1 MEYSFYDFLK
11 LLGSLALFL
20 YGMKI
25 MSEGLQKFAG
35 DRLRKILTAM
45 TTNRV
50 TGVLTGVLVTALIQS
65 SSATTVMVVSFVN
78 AGLLTLSQSIG
89 VIMGANIGTTV
100 TAWIISALGFKVD
113 IAAFALPLLAFGIP
127 LLFSQKSHRKSIGEF
142 IFGFSFLFM
151 GLSMLQSNAPD
162 LKANPEMLAFVQSYT
177 DMGYISI
184 LLFVF
189 IGTILTMI
197 VQASAATMAITL
209 IMCANGWI
217 SFELGAALV
226 LGENIGTTITSQL
239 VSFNLSKIAPLILL
253 VGVVVMMFTKK
264 EKVRKVAEVVV
275 GFGILFVGLSTMSQ
289 AMANMKNE
297 PQVVNLL
304 MSLKNPFLAT
314 LMGFAL
320 TAIIQSSS
328 VTVSIVLLL
337 ANQDLL
343 PLPITLYI
351 ILGCNIGACATAMLA
366 SMTGKKDAKR
376 AALIHLLFNIIG
388 TVIIYIAL
396 FVAGNQ
402 IVELIKSI
410 SADNGRF
417 VANAHTLIKI
427 AQVIMLFPF
436 TGWLVKM
443 TYLIV
448 PGEDQKVGYRESYQ
462 LKYIG
467 DKVVFNPA
475 TAVVEVVKELE
486 RMASLAEENLNRA
499 MNALITLDEED
510 IEEVYEVEKN
520 INFLNHAI
528 TDYLVKINQTTLP
541 IEDLN
546 SLGALFH
553 VVNDIERIGDH
564 AENVADAARQRKE
577 EGVSISKEAQK
588 ELGDMLEMVNKI
600 IRYAVEMFAKSDETH
615 MQEIITLEDQVDEKE
630 RELQKKH
637 VERLTKGEC
646 SPEAGMIFSDIVSGL
661 ERVADHATNIAFA
674 ITTEEEMDE
683 GKTN

>member
-1 MEYSFYDFLK
+1 MAGG
-11 LLGSLALFL
+11 LGLFL
-20 YGMKI
+20 FGMEL
-25 MSEGLQKFAG
+25 MSDSIEKVAG
-35 DRLRKILTAM
+35 ARLRRILEIF
-45 TTNRV
+45 TTNRFMGMIV
-50 TGVLTGVLVTALIQS
+50 GIIFTGIIQS
-65 SSATTVMVVSFVN
+65 SSACTVMVVSFVN
-78 AGLLTLSQSIG
+78 SGLMNLYQAAG
-89 VIMGANIGTTV
+89 VI
-100 TAWIISALGFKVD
+100 
-113 IAAFALPLLAFGIP
+113 
-127 LLFSQKSHRKSIGEF
+127 
-142 IFGFSFLFM
+142 
-151 GLSMLQSNAPD
+151 
-162 LKANPEMLAFVQSYT
+162 
-177 DMGYISI
+177 
-184 LLFVF
+184 
-189 IGTILTMI
+189 
-197 VQASAATMAITL
+197 
-209 IMCANGWI
+209 
-217 SFELGAALV
+217 LGA
-226 LGENIGTTITSQL
+226 NIGTTITSQL

-396 FVAGNQ
+396 FVAGDQ

-436 TGWLVKM
+436 TSWLVKM

-475 TAVVEVVKELE
+475 TAVVEVIKELE

-600 IRYAVEMFAKSDETH
+600 IRYAVEMFARSDESH
-615 MQEIITLEDQVDEKE
+615 MQEIVTLEDQVDEKE

-674 ITTEEEMDE
+674 ITTEEDAED
-683 GKTN
+683 GDTKR

>member
-1 MEYSFYDFLK
+1 MSFGTILTMAGG
-11 LLGSLALFL
+11 LGLFL
-20 YGMKI
+20 FGMEL
-25 MSEGLQKFAG
+25 MSDSIEKVAG
-35 DRLRKILTAM
+35 ARLRRILEIF
-45 TTNRV
+45 TTNRFMGMIV
-50 TGVLTGVLVTALIQS
+50 GIIFTGIIQS
-65 SSATTVMVVSFVN
+65 SSACTVMVVSFVN
-78 AGLLTLSQSIG
+78 SGLMNLYQAAG
-89 VIMGANIGTTV
+89 VI
-100 TAWIISALGFKVD
+100 
-113 IAAFALPLLAFGIP
+113 
-127 LLFSQKSHRKSIGEF
+127 
-142 IFGFSFLFM
+142 
-151 GLSMLQSNAPD
+151 
-162 LKANPEMLAFVQSYT
+162 
-177 DMGYISI
+177 
-184 LLFVF
+184 
-189 IGTILTMI
+189 
-197 VQASAATMAITL
+197 
-209 IMCANGWI
+209 
-217 SFELGAALV
+217 LGA
-226 LGENIGTTITSQL
+226 NIGTTITSQL

-396 FVAGNQ
+396 FVAGDQ

-436 TGWLVKM
+436 TGWLVKI

-637 VERLTKGEC
+637 VERLTRGEC

>member
-1 MEYSFYDFLK
+1 MAGG
-11 LLGSLALFL
+11 LGLFL
-20 YGMKI
+20 FGMEL
-25 MSEGLQKFAG
+25 MSDSIEKVAG
-35 DRLRKILTAM
+35 ARLRRILEIF
-45 TTNRV
+45 TTNRFMGMIV
-50 TGVLTGVLVTALIQS
+50 GIIFTGIIQS
-65 SSATTVMVVSFVN
+65 SSACTVMVVSFVN
-78 AGLLTLSQSIG
+78 SGLMNLYQAAG
-89 VIMGANIGTTV
+89 VI
-100 TAWIISALGFKVD
+100 
-113 IAAFALPLLAFGIP
+113 
-127 LLFSQKSHRKSIGEF
+127 
-142 IFGFSFLFM
+142 
-151 GLSMLQSNAPD
+151 
-162 LKANPEMLAFVQSYT
+162 
-177 DMGYISI
+177 
-184 LLFVF
+184 
-189 IGTILTMI
+189 
-197 VQASAATMAITL
+197 
-209 IMCANGWI
+209 
-217 SFELGAALV
+217 LGA
-226 LGENIGTTITSQL
+226 NIGTTITSQL

-253 VGVVVMMFTKK
+253 VGVVVMMFTKR

-396 FVAGNQ
+396 FVAGDQ

-436 TGWLVKM
+436 TSWLVKM

-475 TAVVEVVKELE
+475 TAVVEVIKELE

-600 IRYAVEMFAKSDETH
+600 IRYAVEMFAKSDESH
-615 MQEIITLEDQVDEKE
+615 MQEIVTLEDQVDEKE

-674 ITTEEEMDE
+674 ITTEEDAED
-683 GKTN
+683 GDIKR

>member
-1 MEYSFYDFLK
+1 MSFGTILTMAGG
-11 LLGSLALFL
+11 LGLFL
-20 YGMKI
+20 FGMEL
-25 MSEGLQKFAG
+25 MSDSIEKVAG
-35 DRLRKILTAM
+35 ARLRRILEIF
-45 TTNRV
+45 TTNRFMGMIV
-50 TGVLTGVLVTALIQS
+50 GIIFTGIIQS
-65 SSATTVMVVSFVN
+65 SSACTVMVVSFVN
-78 AGLLTLSQSIG
+78 SGLMNLYQAAG
-89 VIMGANIGTTV
+89 VI
-100 TAWIISALGFKVD
+100 
-113 IAAFALPLLAFGIP
+113 
-127 LLFSQKSHRKSIGEF
+127 
-142 IFGFSFLFM
+142 
-151 GLSMLQSNAPD
+151 
-162 LKANPEMLAFVQSYT
+162 
-177 DMGYISI
+177 
-184 LLFVF
+184 
-189 IGTILTMI
+189 
-197 VQASAATMAITL
+197 
-209 IMCANGWI
+209 
-217 SFELGAALV
+217 LGA
-226 LGENIGTTITSQL
+226 NIGTTITSQL

-396 FVAGNQ
+396 FVAGDQ

-467 DKVVFNPA
+467 DKEVFNPA
-475 TAVVEVVKELE
+475 TAVVEVIKELE

-600 IRYAVEMFAKSDETH
+600 IRYAVEMFAKSDESH
-615 MQEIITLEDQVDEKE
+615 MQEIVTLEDQVDEKE

-674 ITTEEEMDE
+674 ITTEEDAED
-683 GKTN
+683 GDIKR

>member
-1 MEYSFYDFLK
+1 MSFGTILTMAGG
-11 LLGSLALFL
+11 LGLFL
-20 YGMKI
+20 FGMEL
-25 MSEGLQKFAG
+25 MSDSIEKVAG
-35 DRLRKILTAM
+35 ARLRRILEIF
-45 TTNRV
+45 TTNRFMGMIV
-50 TGVLTGVLVTALIQS
+50 GIIFTGIIQS
-65 SSATTVMVVSFVN
+65 SSACTVMVVSFVN
-78 AGLLTLSQSIG
+78 SGLMNLYQAAG
-89 VIMGANIGTTV
+89 VI
-100 TAWIISALGFKVD
+100 
-113 IAAFALPLLAFGIP
+113 
-127 LLFSQKSHRKSIGEF
+127 
-142 IFGFSFLFM
+142 
-151 GLSMLQSNAPD
+151 
-162 LKANPEMLAFVQSYT
+162 
-177 DMGYISI
+177 
-184 LLFVF
+184 
-189 IGTILTMI
+189 
-197 VQASAATMAITL
+197 
-209 IMCANGWI
+209 
-217 SFELGAALV
+217 LGA
-226 LGENIGTTITSQL
+226 NIGTTITSQL

-343 PLPITLYI
+343 SLPITLYI

-396 FVAGNQ
+396 FVAGDQ

-674 ITTEEEMDE
+674 ITTEDEMDE

>member
-1 MEYSFYDFLK
+1 MSFGTILTMAGG
-11 LLGSLALFL
+11 LGLFL
-20 YGMKI
+20 FGMEL
-25 MSEGLQKFAG
+25 MSDSIEKVAG
-35 DRLRKILTAM
+35 AKLRRILEIF
-45 TTNRV
+45 TTNRFMGMIV
-50 TGVLTGVLVTALIQS
+50 GIIFTGIIQS
-65 SSATTVMVVSFVN
+65 SSACTVMVVSFVN
-78 AGLLTLSQSIG
+78 SGLMNLYQAAG
-89 VIMGANIGTTV
+89 VI
-100 TAWIISALGFKVD
+100 
-113 IAAFALPLLAFGIP
+113 
-127 LLFSQKSHRKSIGEF
+127 
-142 IFGFSFLFM
+142 
-151 GLSMLQSNAPD
+151 
-162 LKANPEMLAFVQSYT
+162 
-177 DMGYISI
+177 
-184 LLFVF
+184 
-189 IGTILTMI
+189 
-197 VQASAATMAITL
+197 
-209 IMCANGWI
+209 
-217 SFELGAALV
+217 LGA
-226 LGENIGTTITSQL
+226 NIGTTITSQL

-264 EKVRKVAEVVV
+264 EKVRKVAEVIV

-320 TAIIQSSS
+320 TAVIQSSS

-396 FVAGNQ
+396 FVAGDQ

-417 VANAHTLIKI
+417 VANAHTMIKI

-683 GKTN
+683 GKVNN

>member
-1 MEYSFYDFLK
+1 MSFGTILTMAGG
-11 LLGSLALFL
+11 LGLFL
-20 YGMKI
+20 FGMEL
-25 MSEGLQKFAG
+25 MSDSIEKVAG
-35 DRLRKILTAM
+35 ARLRRILEIF
-45 TTNRV
+45 TTNRFMGMIV
-50 TGVLTGVLVTALIQS
+50 GIIFTGIIQS
-65 SSATTVMVVSFVN
+65 SSACTVMVVSFVN
-78 AGLLTLSQSIG
+78 SGLMNLYQAAG
-89 VIMGANIGTTV
+89 VI
-100 TAWIISALGFKVD
+100 
-113 IAAFALPLLAFGIP
+113 
-127 LLFSQKSHRKSIGEF
+127 
-142 IFGFSFLFM
+142 
-151 GLSMLQSNAPD
+151 
-162 LKANPEMLAFVQSYT
+162 
-177 DMGYISI
+177 
-184 LLFVF
+184 
-189 IGTILTMI
+189 
-197 VQASAATMAITL
+197 
-209 IMCANGWI
+209 
-217 SFELGAALV
+217 LGA
-226 LGENIGTTITSQL
+226 NIGTTITSQL

-396 FVAGNQ
+396 FVAGDQ

-475 TAVVEVVKELE
+475 TAVVEVIKELE

-600 IRYAVEMFAKSDETH
+600 IRYAVEMFAKSDESH
-615 MQEIITLEDQVDEKE
+615 MQEIVTLEDQVDEKE

-674 ITTEEEMDE
+674 ITTEEDAEDGDIKVSVNRKLRE
-683 GKTN
+683 Q

>member
-1 MEYSFYDFLK
+1 MSFGTILTMAGG
-11 LLGSLALFL
+11 LGLFL
-20 YGMKI
+20 FGMEL
-25 MSEGLQKFAG
+25 MSDSIEKVAG
-35 DRLRKILTAM
+35 ARLRRILEIF
-45 TTNRV
+45 TTNRFMGMIV
-50 TGVLTGVLVTALIQS
+50 GIIFTGIIQS
-65 SSATTVMVVSFVN
+65 SSACTVMVVSFVN
-78 AGLLTLSQSIG
+78 SGLMNLYQAAG
-89 VIMGANIGTTV
+89 VI
-100 TAWIISALGFKVD
+100 
-113 IAAFALPLLAFGIP
+113 
-127 LLFSQKSHRKSIGEF
+127 
-142 IFGFSFLFM
+142 
-151 GLSMLQSNAPD
+151 
-162 LKANPEMLAFVQSYT
+162 
-177 DMGYISI
+177 
-184 LLFVF
+184 
-189 IGTILTMI
+189 
-197 VQASAATMAITL
+197 
-209 IMCANGWI
+209 
-217 SFELGAALV
+217 LGA
-226 LGENIGTTITSQL
+226 NIGTTITSQL

-289 AMANMKNE
+289 AMTNMKNE

-396 FVAGNQ
+396 FVAGDQ

-674 ITTEEEMDE
+674 ITTEDEMDE
-683 GKTN
+683 GKNN

>member
-1 MEYSFYDFLK
+1 MAGG
-11 LLGSLALFL
+11 LGLFL
-20 YGMKI
+20 FGMEL
-25 MSEGLQKFAG
+25 MSDSIEKVAG
-35 DRLRKILTAM
+35 ARLRRILEIF
-45 TTNRV
+45 TTNRFMGMIV
-50 TGVLTGVLVTALIQS
+50 GIIFTGIIQS
-65 SSATTVMVVSFVN
+65 SSACTVMVVSFVN
-78 AGLLTLSQSIG
+78 SGLMNLYQAAG
-89 VIMGANIGTTV
+89 VI
-100 TAWIISALGFKVD
+100 
-113 IAAFALPLLAFGIP
+113 
-127 LLFSQKSHRKSIGEF
+127 
-142 IFGFSFLFM
+142 
-151 GLSMLQSNAPD
+151 
-162 LKANPEMLAFVQSYT
+162 
-177 DMGYISI
+177 
-184 LLFVF
+184 
-189 IGTILTMI
+189 
-197 VQASAATMAITL
+197 
-209 IMCANGWI
+209 
-217 SFELGAALV
+217 LGA
-226 LGENIGTTITSQL
+226 NIGTTITSQL

-396 FVAGNQ
+396 FVAGDQ

-475 TAVVEVVKELE
+475 TAVVEVIKELE

-577 EGVSISKEAQK
+577 EGISISKEAQK

-646 SPEAGMIFSDIVSGL
+646 SPEAGMIFSDVVSGL

-683 GKTN
+683 GKVNN

>member
-1 MEYSFYDFLK
+1 MSFGTILTMAGG
-11 LLGSLALFL
+11 LGLFL
-20 YGMKI
+20 FGMEL
-25 MSEGLQKFAG
+25 MSDSIEKVAG
-35 DRLRKILTAM
+35 ARLRRILEIF
-45 TTNRV
+45 TTNRFMGMIV
-50 TGVLTGVLVTALIQS
+50 GIIFTGIIQS
-65 SSATTVMVVSFVN
+65 SSACTVMVVSFVN
-78 AGLLTLSQSIG
+78 SGLMNLYQAAG
-89 VIMGANIGTTV
+89 VI
-100 TAWIISALGFKVD
+100 
-113 IAAFALPLLAFGIP
+113 
-127 LLFSQKSHRKSIGEF
+127 
-142 IFGFSFLFM
+142 
-151 GLSMLQSNAPD
+151 
-162 LKANPEMLAFVQSYT
+162 
-177 DMGYISI
+177 
-184 LLFVF
+184 
-189 IGTILTMI
+189 
-197 VQASAATMAITL
+197 
-209 IMCANGWI
+209 
-217 SFELGAALV
+217 LGA
-226 LGENIGTTITSQL
+226 NIGTTITSQL

-388 TVIIYIAL
+388 TVIIFIAL
-396 FVAGNQ
+396 FVAGDQ

-475 TAVVEVVKELE
+475 TAVVEVIKELE

-600 IRYAVEMFAKSDETH
+600 IRYAVEMFAKSDESH
-615 MQEIITLEDQVDEKE
+615 MQEIVTLEDQVDEKE

-674 ITTEEEMDE
+674 ITTEEDAED
-683 GKTN
+683 GDIKR

>member
-1 MEYSFYDFLK
+1 MSFGTILTMAGG
-11 LLGSLALFL
+11 LGLFL
-20 YGMKI
+20 FGMEL
-25 MSEGLQKFAG
+25 MSDSIEKVAG
-35 DRLRKILTAM
+35 AKLRRILEIF
-45 TTNRV
+45 TTNRFMGMIV
-50 TGVLTGVLVTALIQS
+50 GIIFTGIIQS
-65 SSATTVMVVSFVN
+65 SSACTVMVVSFVN
-78 AGLLTLSQSIG
+78 SGLMNLYQAAG
-89 VIMGANIGTTV
+89 VI
-100 TAWIISALGFKVD
+100 
-113 IAAFALPLLAFGIP
+113 
-127 LLFSQKSHRKSIGEF
+127 
-142 IFGFSFLFM
+142 
-151 GLSMLQSNAPD
+151 
-162 LKANPEMLAFVQSYT
+162 
-177 DMGYISI
+177 
-184 LLFVF
+184 
-189 IGTILTMI
+189 
-197 VQASAATMAITL
+197 
-209 IMCANGWI
+209 
-217 SFELGAALV
+217 LGA
-226 LGENIGTTITSQL
+226 NIGTTITSQL

-320 TAIIQSSS
+320 TAVIQSSS

-396 FVAGNQ
+396 FVAGDQ

-683 GKTN
+683 GKVNN

>member
-1 MEYSFYDFLK
+1 MAGG
-11 LLGSLALFL
+11 LGLFL
-20 YGMKI
+20 FGMEL
-25 MSEGLQKFAG
+25 MSDSIEKVAG
-35 DRLRKILTAM
+35 AKLRRILEIF
-45 TTNRV
+45 TTNRFMGMIV
-50 TGVLTGVLVTALIQS
+50 GIIFTGIIQS
-65 SSATTVMVVSFVN
+65 SSACTVMVVSFVN
-78 AGLLTLSQSIG
+78 SGLMNLYQAAG
-89 VIMGANIGTTV
+89 VI
-100 TAWIISALGFKVD
+100 
-113 IAAFALPLLAFGIP
+113 
-127 LLFSQKSHRKSIGEF
+127 
-142 IFGFSFLFM
+142 
-151 GLSMLQSNAPD
+151 
-162 LKANPEMLAFVQSYT
+162 
-177 DMGYISI
+177 
-184 LLFVF
+184 
-189 IGTILTMI
+189 
-197 VQASAATMAITL
+197 
-209 IMCANGWI
+209 
-217 SFELGAALV
+217 LGA
-226 LGENIGTTITSQL
+226 NIGTTITSQL

-320 TAIIQSSS
+320 TAVIQSSS

-396 FVAGNQ
+396 FVAGDQ

-417 VANAHTLIKI
+417 VANAHTMIKI

-577 EGVSISKEAQK
+577 EGISISKEAQK

-615 MQEIITLEDQVDEKE
+615 MQEIVTLEDQVDEKE

-683 GKTN
+683 GKASN

>member
-1 MEYSFYDFLK
+1 MSFGTILTMAGG
-11 LLGSLALFL
+11 LGLFL
-20 YGMKI
+20 FGMEL
-25 MSEGLQKFAG
+25 MSDSIEKVAG
-35 DRLRKILTAM
+35 ARLRRILEIF
-45 TTNRV
+45 TTNRFMGMIV
-50 TGVLTGVLVTALIQS
+50 GIIFTGIIQS
-65 SSATTVMVVSFVN
+65 SSACTVMVVSFVN
-78 AGLLTLSQSIG
+78 SGLMNLYQAAG
-89 VIMGANIGTTV
+89 VI
-100 TAWIISALGFKVD
+100 
-113 IAAFALPLLAFGIP
+113 
-127 LLFSQKSHRKSIGEF
+127 
-142 IFGFSFLFM
+142 
-151 GLSMLQSNAPD
+151 
-162 LKANPEMLAFVQSYT
+162 
-177 DMGYISI
+177 
-184 LLFVF
+184 
-189 IGTILTMI
+189 
-197 VQASAATMAITL
+197 
-209 IMCANGWI
+209 
-217 SFELGAALV
+217 LGA
-226 LGENIGTTITSQL
+226 NIGTTITSQL

-396 FVAGNQ
+396 FVAGDQ

-475 TAVVEVVKELE
+475 TAVVEVIKELE

-600 IRYAVEMFAKSDETH
+600 IRYAVEMFAKSDESH
-615 MQEIITLEDQVDEKE
+615 MQEIVTLEDQVDEKE

-674 ITTEEEMDE
+674 ITTEEDAEDGDM
-683 GKTN
+683 K

>member
-1 MEYSFYDFLK
+1 MAGG
-11 LLGSLALFL
+11 LGLFL
-20 YGMKI
+20 FGMEL
-25 MSEGLQKFAG
+25 MSDSIEKVAG
-35 DRLRKILTAM
+35 ARLRRILEIF
-45 TTNRV
+45 TTNRFMGMIV
-50 TGVLTGVLVTALIQS
+50 GIIFTGIIQS
-65 SSATTVMVVSFVN
+65 SSACTVMVVSFVN
-78 AGLLTLSQSIG
+78 SGLMNLYQAAG
-89 VIMGANIGTTV
+89 VI
-100 TAWIISALGFKVD
+100 
-113 IAAFALPLLAFGIP
+113 
-127 LLFSQKSHRKSIGEF
+127 
-142 IFGFSFLFM
+142 
-151 GLSMLQSNAPD
+151 
-162 LKANPEMLAFVQSYT
+162 
-177 DMGYISI
+177 
-184 LLFVF
+184 
-189 IGTILTMI
+189 
-197 VQASAATMAITL
+197 
-209 IMCANGWI
+209 
-217 SFELGAALV
+217 LGA
-226 LGENIGTTITSQL
+226 NIGTTITSQL

-396 FVAGNQ
+396 FVAGDQ

-417 VANAHTLIKI
+417 VANAHTMIKI

>member
-1 MEYSFYDFLK
+1 MFWFFGRESREIEGLKMSFGTILTMAGG
-11 LLGSLALFL
+11 LGLFL
-20 YGMKI
+20 FGMEL
-25 MSEGLQKFAG
+25 MSDSIEKVAG
-35 DRLRKILTAM
+35 ARLRRILEIF
-45 TTNRV
+45 TTNRFMGMIV
-50 TGVLTGVLVTALIQS
+50 GIIFTGIIQS
-65 SSATTVMVVSFVN
+65 SSACTVMVVSFVN
-78 AGLLTLSQSIG
+78 SGLMNLYQAAG
-89 VIMGANIGTTV
+89 VI
-100 TAWIISALGFKVD
+100 
-113 IAAFALPLLAFGIP
+113 
-127 LLFSQKSHRKSIGEF
+127 
-142 IFGFSFLFM
+142 
-151 GLSMLQSNAPD
+151 
-162 LKANPEMLAFVQSYT
+162 
-177 DMGYISI
+177 
-184 LLFVF
+184 
-189 IGTILTMI
+189 
-197 VQASAATMAITL
+197 
-209 IMCANGWI
+209 
-217 SFELGAALV
+217 LGA
-226 LGENIGTTITSQL
+226 NIGTTITSQL

-396 FVAGNQ
+396 FVAGDQ

-674 ITTEEEMDE
+674 ITTEDEMDE

>member
-1 MEYSFYDFLK
+1 MDC
-11 LLGSLALFL
+11 L
-20 YGMKI
+20 YKNKFENYCFGF
-25 MSEGLQKFAG
+25 SEENQE
-35 DRLRKILTAM
+35 RLRDSIEKVAGARLRRILEIF
-45 TTNRV
+45 TTNRFMGMIV
-50 TGVLTGVLVTALIQS
+50 GIIFTGIIQS
-65 SSATTVMVVSFVN
+65 SSACTVMVVSFVN
-78 AGLLTLSQSIG
+78 SGLMNLYQAAG
-89 VIMGANIGTTV
+89 VI
-100 TAWIISALGFKVD
+100 
-113 IAAFALPLLAFGIP
+113 
-127 LLFSQKSHRKSIGEF
+127 
-142 IFGFSFLFM
+142 
-151 GLSMLQSNAPD
+151 
-162 LKANPEMLAFVQSYT
+162 
-177 DMGYISI
+177 
-184 LLFVF
+184 
-189 IGTILTMI
+189 
-197 VQASAATMAITL
+197 
-209 IMCANGWI
+209 
-217 SFELGAALV
+217 LGA
-226 LGENIGTTITSQL
+226 NIGTTITSQL

-396 FVAGNQ
+396 FVAGDQ

-436 TGWLVKM
+436 TSWLVKM

-475 TAVVEVVKELE
+475 TAVVEVIKELE

-510 IEEVYEVEKN
+510 IAEVYEVEKN

-600 IRYAVEMFAKSDETH
+600 IRYAVEMFAKSDESH
-615 MQEIITLEDQVDEKE
+615 MQEIVTLEDQVDEKE

-674 ITTEEEMDE
+674 ITTEEDAED
-683 GKTN
+683 GDIKR

>member
-1 MEYSFYDFLK
+1 MSFGTILTMAGG
-11 LLGSLALFL
+11 LGLFL
-20 YGMKI
+20 FGMEL
-25 MSEGLQKFAG
+25 MSDSIEKVAG
-35 DRLRKILTAM
+35 ARLRRILEIF
-45 TTNRV
+45 TTNRFMGMIV
-50 TGVLTGVLVTALIQS
+50 GIIFTGIIQS
-65 SSATTVMVVSFVN
+65 SSACTVMVVSFVN
-78 AGLLTLSQSIG
+78 SGLMNLYQAAG
-89 VIMGANIGTTV
+89 VI
-100 TAWIISALGFKVD
+100 
-113 IAAFALPLLAFGIP
+113 
-127 LLFSQKSHRKSIGEF
+127 
-142 IFGFSFLFM
+142 
-151 GLSMLQSNAPD
+151 
-162 LKANPEMLAFVQSYT
+162 
-177 DMGYISI
+177 
-184 LLFVF
+184 
-189 IGTILTMI
+189 
-197 VQASAATMAITL
+197 
-209 IMCANGWI
+209 
-217 SFELGAALV
+217 LGA
-226 LGENIGTTITSQL
+226 NIGTTITSQL

-396 FVAGNQ
+396 FVAGDQ

-436 TGWLVKM
+436 TGWLIKM

-674 ITTEEEMDE
+674 ITTEDEMDE

>member
-1 MEYSFYDFLK
+1 MIRINLKMIVLVFGRESREIEGLKMSFGTILTMAGG
-11 LLGSLALFL
+11 LGLFL
-20 YGMKI
+20 FGMEL
-25 MSEGLQKFAG
+25 MSDSIEKVAG
-35 DRLRKILTAM
+35 ARLRRILEIF
-45 TTNRV
+45 TTNRFMGMIV
-50 TGVLTGVLVTALIQS
+50 GIIFTGIIQS
-65 SSATTVMVVSFVN
+65 SSACTVMVVSFVN
-78 AGLLTLSQSIG
+78 SGLMNLYQAAG
-89 VIMGANIGTTV
+89 VI
-100 TAWIISALGFKVD
+100 
-113 IAAFALPLLAFGIP
+113 
-127 LLFSQKSHRKSIGEF
+127 
-142 IFGFSFLFM
+142 
-151 GLSMLQSNAPD
+151 
-162 LKANPEMLAFVQSYT
+162 
-177 DMGYISI
+177 
-184 LLFVF
+184 
-189 IGTILTMI
+189 
-197 VQASAATMAITL
+197 
-209 IMCANGWI
+209 
-217 SFELGAALV
+217 LGA
-226 LGENIGTTITSQL
+226 NIGTTITSQL

-396 FVAGNQ
+396 FVAGDQ

-417 VANAHTLIKI
+417 VANAHTMIKI

>member
-1 MEYSFYDFLK
+1 MSFGTILTMAGG
-11 LLGSLALFL
+11 LGLFL
-20 YGMKI
+20 FGMEL
-25 MSEGLQKFAG
+25 MSDSIEKVAG
-35 DRLRKILTAM
+35 ARLRRILEIF
-45 TTNRV
+45 TTNRFMGMIV
-50 TGVLTGVLVTALIQS
+50 GIIFTGIIQS
-65 SSATTVMVVSFVN
+65 SSACTVMVVSFVN
-78 AGLLTLSQSIG
+78 SGLMNLYQAAG
-89 VIMGANIGTTV
+89 VI
-100 TAWIISALGFKVD
+100 
-113 IAAFALPLLAFGIP
+113 
-127 LLFSQKSHRKSIGEF
+127 
-142 IFGFSFLFM
+142 
-151 GLSMLQSNAPD
+151 
-162 LKANPEMLAFVQSYT
+162 
-177 DMGYISI
+177 
-184 LLFVF
+184 
-189 IGTILTMI
+189 
-197 VQASAATMAITL
+197 
-209 IMCANGWI
+209 
-217 SFELGAALV
+217 LGA
-226 LGENIGTTITSQL
+226 NIGTTITSQL

-396 FVAGNQ
+396 FVAGDQ

-467 DKVVFNPA
+467 DTVVFNPA

>member
-1 MEYSFYDFLK
+1 MFWFFGRESREIEGLKMSFGTILTMAGG
-11 LLGSLALFL
+11 LGLFL
-20 YGMKI
+20 FGMELMRDSIEKV
-25 MSEGLQKFAG
+25 AG
-35 DRLRKILTAM
+35 ARLRRILEIF
-45 TTNRV
+45 TTNRFMGMIV
-50 TGVLTGVLVTALIQS
+50 GIIFTGIIQS
-65 SSATTVMVVSFVN
+65 SSACTVMVVSFVN
-78 AGLLTLSQSIG
+78 SGLMNLYQAAG
-89 VIMGANIGTTV
+89 VI
-100 TAWIISALGFKVD
+100 
-113 IAAFALPLLAFGIP
+113 
-127 LLFSQKSHRKSIGEF
+127 
-142 IFGFSFLFM
+142 
-151 GLSMLQSNAPD
+151 
-162 LKANPEMLAFVQSYT
+162 
-177 DMGYISI
+177 
-184 LLFVF
+184 
-189 IGTILTMI
+189 
-197 VQASAATMAITL
+197 
-209 IMCANGWI
+209 
-217 SFELGAALV
+217 LGA
-226 LGENIGTTITSQL
+226 NIGTTITSQL

-396 FVAGNQ
+396 FVAGDQ

-475 TAVVEVVKELE
+475 TAVVEVIKELE

-600 IRYAVEMFAKSDETH
+600 IRYAVEMFAKSDESH
-615 MQEIITLEDQVDEKE
+615 MQEIVTLEDQVDEKE

-674 ITTEEEMDE
+674 ITTEEDAED
-683 GKTN
+683 GDIKR

>member
-1 MEYSFYDFLK
+1 MSFGTILTMAGG
-11 LLGSLALFL
+11 LGLFL
-20 YGMKI
+20 FGMEL
-25 MSEGLQKFAG
+25 MSDSIEKVAG
-35 DRLRKILTAM
+35 ARLRRILEIF
-45 TTNRV
+45 TTNRFMGMIV
-50 TGVLTGVLVTALIQS
+50 GIIFTGIIQS
-65 SSATTVMVVSFVN
+65 SSACTVMVVSFFN
-78 AGLLTLSQSIG
+78 SGLMNLYQAAG
-89 VIMGANIGTTV
+89 VI
-100 TAWIISALGFKVD
+100 
-113 IAAFALPLLAFGIP
+113 
-127 LLFSQKSHRKSIGEF
+127 
-142 IFGFSFLFM
+142 
-151 GLSMLQSNAPD
+151 
-162 LKANPEMLAFVQSYT
+162 
-177 DMGYISI
+177 
-184 LLFVF
+184 
-189 IGTILTMI
+189 
-197 VQASAATMAITL
+197 
-209 IMCANGWI
+209 
-217 SFELGAALV
+217 LGA
-226 LGENIGTTITSQL
+226 NIGTTITSQL

-396 FVAGNQ
+396 FVAGDQ

>member
-1 MEYSFYDFLK
+1 MSFGTILTMAGG
-11 LLGSLALFL
+11 LGLFL
-20 YGMKI
+20 FGMEL
-25 MSEGLQKFAG
+25 MSDSIEKVAG
-35 DRLRKILTAM
+35 ARLRRILEIF
-45 TTNRV
+45 TTNRFMGMIV
-50 TGVLTGVLVTALIQS
+50 GIIFTGIIQS
-65 SSATTVMVVSFVN
+65 SSACTVMVVSFVN
-78 AGLLTLSQSIG
+78 SGLMNLYQAAG
-89 VIMGANIGTTV
+89 VI
-100 TAWIISALGFKVD
+100 
-113 IAAFALPLLAFGIP
+113 
-127 LLFSQKSHRKSIGEF
+127 
-142 IFGFSFLFM
+142 
-151 GLSMLQSNAPD
+151 
-162 LKANPEMLAFVQSYT
+162 
-177 DMGYISI
+177 
-184 LLFVF
+184 
-189 IGTILTMI
+189 
-197 VQASAATMAITL
+197 
-209 IMCANGWI
+209 
-217 SFELGAALV
+217 LGA
-226 LGENIGTTITSQL
+226 NIGTTITSQL

-396 FVAGNQ
+396 FVAGDQ

-486 RMASLAEENLNRA
+486 RMASLAEENLNRD